1 MISKPAPGLQSP
13 VTALFGVGAE
23 RAAQLARLK
32 IGTIG
37 DLLLHRPSRYEDR
50 RHALGIRDLR
60 LKEPALV
67 RGKVVALGVK
77 RYRKRTRSLFEL
89 ILDDGTARLHCQ
101 WWNQPY
107 MENYFRQGDEVV
119 VFGKAKSLKP
129 RTMDHPE
136 TEVIEG
142 GEELS
147 IHLNRI
153 VPIYPLTEGITQRW
167 LRGLIWRTLPRFKSE
182 FAKGTIS
189 PLTPLRGE
197 GDPPGLMTREE
208 AIE

>member
-32 IGTIG
+32 IGTID

-50 RHALGIRDLR
+50 RHALGIRELR

-77 RYRKRTRSLFEL
+77 RYRKGTRSLFEL

-101 WWNQPY
+101 WWNLPF
-107 MENYFRQGDEVV
+107 MEQYFNQGDEVV
-119 VFGKAKSLKP
+119 VYGKPKLLKP

-136 TEVIEG
+136 TEVIET

-147 IHLNRI
+147 IHMNRI
-153 VPIYPLTEGITQRW
+153 VPIYPLSEGLPQRW
-167 LRGLIWRTLPRFKSE
+167 LRSLIWRTLPQFKAE
-182 FAKGTIS
+182 FGQS
-189 PLTPLRGE
+189 SRSVRGFPSAE
-197 GDPPGLMTREE
+197 LGLE
-208 AIE
+208 AFHFPQESG